1 MMASAQTFPANCP
14 HCVSEP
20 GGKKWYGK
28 SSFYAHLRQAHRP
41 EGENSHILCKDC
53 QQFLPANKLKRHM
66 IQHAISKELVSCPFE
81 NCKTMLRG
89 KSLNTKFY
97 SKFKKHTLVAHS
109 GAERPIGVTESDAQ
123 AAEFDAQAAEF
134 DAVEDG
140 ADDFM
145 DVDDGEEVDEE
156 EPFRTF
162 ETKFWKLFLWEQF
175 GEFLP
180 ERIVTEIATVLAQ
193 LAAESSDHLFHQLN
207 AKLPGNEEELYN
219 TFRNE
224 DWLTNCLKSPNLLT
238 AYGRE
243 QKASSYM
250 SIPLPKVINNIHPKI
265 GLARK
270 SETYIVSCSE
280 IIVREL
286 ERSNWQPD
294 ENGGFHTEFDYIKK
308 LR

>member
-1 MMASAQTFPANCP
+1 M
-14 HCVSEP
+14 
-20 GGKKWYGK
+20 
-28 SSFYAHLRQAHRP
+28 L
-41 EGENSHILCKDC
+41 
-53 QQFLPANKLKRHM
+53 
-66 IQHAISKELVSCPFE
+66 QHAIAKELVSCPFE
-81 NCKTMLRG
+81 NCNTMLRG
-89 KSLNTKFY
+89 KSLSTKFY
-97 SKFKKHTLVAHS
+97 SNFKKHKLEAH
-109 GAERPIGVTESDAQ
+109 GDAERPIGVTESDAQ

-145 DVDDGEEVDEE
+145 DVDDGEEVQEE
-156 EPFRTF
+156 EPFRIF
-162 ETKFWKLFLWEQF
+162 ETKFWKLFLWEQY

-193 LAAESSDHLFHQLN
+193 LAVESSDHLFHQLN

-219 TFRNE
+219 IFRNE
-224 DWLTNCLKSPNLLT
+224 DWLTNCFKSPNLFT
-238 AYGRE
+238 PYGRE
-243 QKASSYM
+243 QKARSYM
-250 SIPLPKVINNIHPKI
+250 TIPVPKVINNNPRI
-265 GLARK
+265 GLK
-270 SETYIVSCSE
+270 SKAEIYIVSCSE